1 MRHIKLLVALLPR
14 ILYLMKRMQEEGS
27 VGVLCDL
34 TVTGDI
40 SGMSQNKWRLVS
52 EQRNNVAVM
61 EKRNWCC
68 GCN

>member
-1 MRHIKLLVALLPR
+1 
-14 ILYLMKRMQEEGS
+14 MKRMQEEGS

-40 SGMSQNKWRLVS
+40 GGMSQNKRRLAS
-52 EQRNNVAVM
+52 EQRNNAAVM
-61 EKRNWCC
+61 EKGNWCC